1 MVGSLRKHILM
12 TLHYPVDGD
21 SSFDW
26 WKQISRAARLVTNQ
40 KLSPDLGSD
49 TSSVWNFSALSSDG
63 LFAGKPVVAVYSG
76 YIVVEKIM
84 YQ

>member
-1 MVGSLRKHILM
+1 M
-12 TLHYPVDGD
+12 TCHYPVDGD

-26 WKQISRAARLVTNQ
+26 LKQISNAARLVTNQ
-40 KLSPDLGSD
+40 KHSLDLGSD

-76 YIVVEKIM
+76 YMAGGKIM